1 MEVGE
6 TSKGNMNNNYDA
18 DSIKVLEG
26 LEAVRKRPAMY
37 IGSTGREGLHH
48 LVYEVV
54 DNSIDEAAAG
64 FCDKIVVVIRVDN
77 SIVVEDNGRGIPVD
91 LHKTEGISAAEV
103 VMTILHAGGKFS
115 NESYKISGGLHGVG
129 VSVVNALSIGLELE
143 VKRDG
148 GVYVQY
154 YRQGVPLAPLEM
166 IGKTKSRG
174 TKITFKPDDTIFE
187 EAEFNFDILANRLRE
202 LAFLNSGVV
211 ITLIDERTDKKSEF
225 LYSGGI
231 VSFVE
236 YLNRNKKVLHKNP
249 IYISGSKDDCF
260 VEVALQYNDT
270 YSESLFAFANS
281 INTTEGGTHLIGF
294 RSALTRVF
302 NNYATS
308 NKILKNGQE
317 SLKGEDLRE
326 GLACVISVKI
336 KNPQFEGQ
344 TKTKL
349 GNSEVK
355 GLVEGVVYEKIGTYL
370 EENPAVAKQLLSKCL
385 DAARAREAARKAR
398 ELTRRKSALE
408 VGSLPG
414 KLADCQEK
422 DPARSEIYIVEGD
435 SAGGSAK
442 QGRDRK
448 NQAILPLRG
457 KVLNVEKARFDKMLE
472 NEEIKVMVTAL
483 GSGIGHEEYDISKL
497 RYHKVII
504 MTDADVDGSHI
515 RTLLL
520 TFFFRQ
526 MREMIERG
534 YLYIAQP
541 PLFKIVDKKRESYI
555 HNEEEMRNYV
565 LENGVSK
572 IRFLTGNGQVA
583 SLTGNRLMS
592 LIKKILR
599 IEAILDK
606 FEKEGKDR
614 DVVRILAGQQ
624 DLRDDDF
631 RQGDK
636 LKEIAIRTIAAD
648 TGVQDYAL
656 ELDPEHGIYRIL
668 FQVLRGGQVFTTAM
682 DRDTF
687 RAPKFAELRT
697 HLSQIQVL
705 GAPPYKLDLEISEAA
720 DTAEVNLNNNVLS
733 AIRKKENQ
741 IALPSM
747 TSLVEYVLTAGKKGL
762 SVQRYKGLGEMN
774 PDQLWETTMN
784 PDKRIL
790 LQVRVEDAVEADII
804 FTTLMGDQVEPRRDF
819 IYRNALSVSNLDV

>member
-1 MEVGE
+1 MSN
-6 TSKGNMNNNYDA
+6 TYDA

-37 IGSTGREGLHH
+37 IGSTGKEGLHH

-64 FCDKIVVVIRVDN
+64 FCDKINVIIRVDN

-91 LHKTEGISAAEV
+91 IHKTEGISAAEV

-115 NESYKISGGLHGVG
+115 NDSYKISGGLHGVG
-129 VSVVNALSIGLELE
+129 VSVVNALSISLELE

-148 GVYVQY
+148 GVYMQSY
-154 YRQGVPLAPLEM
+154 SRGVPLAPLQM
-166 IGKTKSRG
+166 VGTTKGRG

-187 EAEFNFDILANRLRE
+187 ETEFNFDTLANRLRE
-202 LAFLNSGVV
+202 LAFLNSGVA
-211 ITLIDERTDKKSEF
+211 ITLLDERTDKKSEF
-225 LYSGGI
+225 LYQGGI
-231 VSFVE
+231 ISFVE
-236 YLNRNKKVLHKNP
+236 YLNRNKKVLHKQP
-249 IYISGSKDDCF
+249 IFISGAKEDCS

-270 YSESLFAFANS
+270 YAENLFAFANS

-302 NNYATS
+302 NNYATN
-308 NKILKNGQE
+308 NKILKGQE
-317 SLKGEDLRE
+317 SLKGDDLRE
-326 GLACVISVKI
+326 GLTCVISVKI

-355 GLVEGVVYEKIGTYL
+355 GLVEGIVYDKIGTYL
-370 EENPAVAKQLLSKCL
+370 EENPSVAKQLLNKCL
-385 DAARAREAARKAR
+385 DAARAREAARKAK

-414 KLADCQEK
+414 KLADCQER

-472 NEEIKVMVTAL
+472 NEEIKIMVTAL
-483 GSGIGHEEYDISKL
+483 GSGIGHDDYDVSRL

-504 MTDADVDGSHI
+504 MTDADIDGSHI

-526 MREMIERG
+526 MRELIERG

-541 PLFKIVDKKRESYI
+541 PLFKIMDRKREIYI
-555 HNEEEMRNYV
+555 HDEEEMKNYV

-572 IRFLTGNGQVA
+572 IRLLAGNGSVTPV
-583 SLTGNRLMS
+583 TGSRLIL

-606 FEKEGKDR
+606 FEREGKDR
-614 DVVRILAGQQ
+614 DVVRVLAGEAALHDDTFLKEEGLNQVAEHAKAVLGDIVQ
-624 DLRDDDF
+624 GYTLERDD
-631 RQGDK
+631 
-636 LKEIAIRTIAAD
+636 
-648 TGVQDYAL
+648 
-656 ELDPEHGIYRIL
+656 EHGAFRLL
-668 FQVLRGGQVFTTAM
+668 FHVPRSGHVFTTLV
-682 DRDTF
+682 DRETF
-687 RAPKFAELRT
+687 RGPKFSEIRSLLSQSQALGPAPYRLEIEGGEAAAAGEEAGEVTPAAPKPKEQGIELPT
-697 HLSQIQVL
+697 M
-705 GAPPYKLDLEISEAA
+705 AA
-720 DTAEVNLNNNVLS
+720 
-733 AIRKKENQ
+733 
-741 IALPSM
+741 
-747 TSLVEYVLTAGKKGL
+747 LVEYVLTAGKKGL
-762 SVQRYKGLGEMN
+762 TVQRYKGLGEMN
-774 PDQLWETTMN
+774 PEQLWQTTMN
-784 PDKRIL
+784 PETRTL
-790 LQVRVEDAVEADII
+790 LQVRVDDAVEADEI
-804 FTTLMGDQVEPRRDF
+804 FTTLMGDQVEPRRNF
-819 IYRNALSVSNLDV
+819 IYQNALNVSNLDV